1 MRVRLP
7 VVIFF
12 GFTGIVY
19 YIVRTFVYN
28 TAGIIY
34 HFLHLRYVWITD
46 VATLSNV
53 MI

>member
-28 TAGIIY
+28 PTGIIY
-34 HFLHLRYVWITD
+34 HFTTH
-46 VATLSNV
+46 
-53 MI
+53 